1 MKHQNEGKK
10 KKKGDAKHIE
20 NNHKERKKQNNK
32 CVW

>member
-1 MKHQNEGKK
+1 MRERR